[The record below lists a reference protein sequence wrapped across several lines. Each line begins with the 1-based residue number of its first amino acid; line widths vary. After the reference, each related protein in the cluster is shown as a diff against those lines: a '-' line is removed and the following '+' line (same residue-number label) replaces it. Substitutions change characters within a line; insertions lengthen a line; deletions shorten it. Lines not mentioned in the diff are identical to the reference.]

1 MHSLYSSLRQYNRVQ
16 FCDSSTKEATPS
28 RLTIMSAESNEPRSN
43 LIGINR
49 EPTNLSMN
57 DLKKFVQMSRL
68 YNAVKAQR
76 KRKKAE

>member
-1 MHSLYSSLRQYNRVQ
+1 
-16 FCDSSTKEATPS
+16 
-28 RLTIMSAESNEPRSN
+28 MSAESNEPRSN

-49 EPTNLSMN
+49 EPTNLIMN

-76 KRKKAE
+76 KRKKAEQQRIEEEQKKKSEEELEF